1 MIKIQ
6 CTAKIKYICTY
17 KKKKEKEKLTPKPGL
32 NKWVL
37 HTPAITR
44 HIPVLI
50 GITGC

>member
-17 KKKKEKEKLTPKPGL
+17 KKTKNKKLTPKPGL

-37 HTPAITR
+37 LTPAITR